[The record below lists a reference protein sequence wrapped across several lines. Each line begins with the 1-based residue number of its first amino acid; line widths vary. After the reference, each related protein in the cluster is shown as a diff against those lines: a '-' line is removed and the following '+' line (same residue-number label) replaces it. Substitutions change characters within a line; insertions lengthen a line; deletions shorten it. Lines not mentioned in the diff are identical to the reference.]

1 MEWRGFGSF
10 GEAMEVPIYTSKGP
24 TPMEENVGN
33 RGEME
38 RMSACPRVAATAR
51 RSASACRASSH
62 DQASRATQG
71 RCCWIEID
79 GRRVARAVAKAGGV
93 PNARSLRTC
102 RVAASHS
109 ARFHVLLGGVEEED
123 HATRIVGRAV
133 LAYIAAEMGS
143 FVFLKELVAVVHRAY
158 DDGVPLLRLK
168 VEAAA
173 LNMESGFVEPVFT
186 QQQLEIFTSWMAI
199 IYVTIALRTGGSER
213 NNLVDRSDRQIQGVY
228 SFVESTLEV
237 LGQGYDLE
245 RLQLQQSFA
254 RAEEKDI
261 LPESSPAMELMRQNT
276 RLILLTASMTNAC
289 QSELLEDEGSH
300 VRSLAMQLLAGF
312 IGAVSGSEHCLRCF
326 ARSALIAYRSNVPV
340 SALCEAL
347 DTTEFA
353 QDGDVIPVGLSRDS
367 SSVYLKL
374 SLFARWLTVSYL
386 AQESDLSDDLLEF
399 EDAFWQGDKSVEKVT
414 SLEAERQ
421 GILQFVRNAV
431 KEDWDSENTGKMEA
445 FERSI
450 SNPFLEAD
458 SPTVLFMRQQATLAI
473 LARDFGRGTGQ

>member
-1 MEWRGFGSF
+1 
-10 GEAMEVPIYTSKGP
+10 
-24 TPMEENVGN
+24 
-33 RGEME
+33 ME

-71 RCCWIEID
+71 
-79 GRRVARAVAKAGGV
+79 
-93 PNARSLRTC
+93 

-199 IYVTIALRTGGSER
+199 IYVTIALRT
-213 NNLVDRSDRQIQGVY
+213 
-228 SFVESTLEV
+228 
-237 LGQGYDLE
+237 
-245 RLQLQQSFA
+245 
-254 RAEEKDI
+254 
-261 LPESSPAMELMRQNT
+261 
-276 RLILLTASMTNAC
+276 
-289 QSELLEDEGSH
+289 
-300 VRSLAMQLLAGF
+300 
-312 IGAVSGSEHCLRCF
+312 
-326 ARSALIAYRSNVPV
+326 
-340 SALCEAL
+340 
-347 DTTEFA
+347 
-353 QDGDVIPVGLSRDS
+353 
-367 SSVYLKL
+367 
-374 SLFARWLTVSYL
+374 
-386 AQESDLSDDLLEF
+386 
-399 EDAFWQGDKSVEKVT
+399 
-414 SLEAERQ
+414 
-421 GILQFVRNAV
+421 V